1 MLFSEITPGVHSVR
15 GKFAPEF
22 GFISSYLVVEGEEVL
37 VIDPGTVGD
46 PGEDILKAIDSL
58 GMKPK
63 RCVVGILCTHGHP
76 DHIGGVSRLRRA
88 TGAPVMIHSGD
99 KELLERPETF
109 PRERLRLNFAGRLAM
124 KVDRSPLRVNYAG
137 QKPDRIL
144 SQGDQIDV
152 GAVSLKVIHTGG
164 HSAGHCMFF
173 DPDRKILFSGDELNN
188 FPNEPRRFYV
198 DLSGSLTT
206 KLSAIERLSSMEID
220 YILPSHDV
228 PHVLDD
234 AQPQLD
240 EIREGVVQFLDL
252 LLEHLGSR
260 GEADIE
266 QLAFDLA
273 QSKAVPIPEV
283 LNSLLPTTI
292 QVALSDLM
300 RAGLVRVNADGV
312 WSPR

>member
-1 MLFSEITPGVHSVR
+1 
-15 GKFAPEF
+15 
-22 GFISSYLVVEGEEVL
+22 
-37 VIDPGTVGD
+37 VGD

-63 RCVVGILCTHGHP
+63 RRVVGIWCTHRHP
-76 DHIGGVSRLRRA
+76 DHIGGVSMLRRA

-152 GAVSLKVIHTGG
+152 GEVSLKVIHTGG

-234 AQPQLD
+234 AKPQLD